1 MNTLNEDEL
10 FKQVYEMRVKDTINK
25 ADILQKVLSQ
35 NTLTGKCI
43 MARSYLT
50 PQSSD
55 LENLYKNDLKIGK
68 PLNNTSGDGHKNG
81 INYEIKSSVHAKKS
95 KLNFL
100 QIRPD
105 HNVDYY
111 IFIAYNM
118 YENDNIGKAH
128 IFKIPSNN
136 LYDLIVNYGGGYAHG
151 TRDKLDNITIETSE
165 NALFKI
171 QIQNMSEALNTKK
184 DIDEFCKEAWK
195 EIKEKTKEAKAAN
208 MKGRNCEYALRC
220 NPNAKKGRNLKL
232 WNEFI

>member
-10 FKQVYEMRVKDTINK
+10 FKQVYEMRVKDTKNK

-43 MARSYLT
+43 MARSYLA

-55 LENLYKNDLKIGK
+55 LENIYKNDLKIGK

-136 LYDLIVNYGGGYAHG
+136 LYDLIVNYGGYAHG
-151 TRDKLDNITIETSE
+151 TCDKLDNITID
-165 NALFKI
+165 NI
-171 QIQNMSEALNTKK
+171 
-184 DIDEFCKEAWK
+184 
-195 EIKEKTKEAKAAN
+195 
-208 MKGRNCEYALRC
+208 KGRNCEYALRC
-220 NPNAKKGRNLKL
+220 NPNAKKGRNLEL
-232 WNEFI
+232 WNEFIKYEVEYNADNF